1 MLRTSVKPQTSRVL
15 QIAKHGFSPAA
26 PIPNRR
32 NRLSFPP
39 RGRGRRRC
47 ARAWATKSL
56 SFFSLNDMSGNFTV
70 SLPPFSVTVIT
81 MPYETRE
88 PRRNRQPCSP
98 QAHSASDIDA
108 YPTPSS
114 SQSVGRLAPPTMS
127 NLTCR
132 ICSPSEHID

>member
-1 MLRTSVKPQTSRVL
+1 MRSSM
-15 QIAKHGFSPAA
+15 
-26 PIPNRR
+26 
-32 NRLSFPP
+32 
-39 RGRGRRRC
+39 
-47 ARAWATKSL
+47 ATKSL

-88 PRRNRQPCSP
+88 PEEIGQPCSP
-98 QAHSASDIDA
+98 QAHSASDIDV

-127 NLTCR
+127 NLTSAFVHPQN
-132 ICSPSEHID
+132 ILTENNYM